1 MPLPIAPSA
10 MTILYLCVFSFGF
23 IGAFLRFTYII
34 KTFKFDAK
42 TGSCKHYVAYES
54 NRTKQTGM
62 HRFKGS
68 LSTRQ
73 INNIQFKKISYQ
85 NLLLLITYLLSMLSN
100 LEFQHMSITRHRQR
114 EHLNGGGRVGR
125 LLVGCSWRPKDHG
138 YRTACRLASRGTNHR
153 SGDD

>member
-1 MPLPIAPSA
+1 MCFCSVSLVHSFVLPTSLRRSNSMQKLGHTSIMWPMNQIEPNKPECIVLKVPSRRGKL
-10 MTILYLCVFSFGF
+10 TIY
-23 IGAFLRFTYII
+23 
-34 KTFKFDAK
+34 
-42 TGSCKHYVAYES
+42 
-54 NRTKQTGM
+54 
-62 HRFKGS
+62 S
-68 LSTRQ
+68 L
-73 INNIQFKKISYQ
+73 KKISYQ

-114 EHLNGGGRVGR
+114 EHLNGSGRVGR